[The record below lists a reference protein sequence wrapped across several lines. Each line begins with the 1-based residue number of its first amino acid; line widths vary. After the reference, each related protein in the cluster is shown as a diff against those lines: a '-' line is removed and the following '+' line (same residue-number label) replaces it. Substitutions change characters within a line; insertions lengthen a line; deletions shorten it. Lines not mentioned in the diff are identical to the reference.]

1 MKKDLP
7 FPLLLVGGIFIA
19 LIGVNVY
26 SNYKIL
32 KLKDDLINE

>member
-19 LIGVNVY
+19 LISINVY
-26 SNYKIL
+26 SNYRIL
-32 KLKDDLINE
+32 KLKDDLIES

>member
-1 MKKDLP
+1 MKNLP
-7 FPLLLVGGIFIA
+7 FPLLVVGGIFIA

-32 KLKDDLINE
+32 KLKDDLIES

>member
-1 MKKDLP
+1 MNKDLP
-7 FPLLLVGGIFIA
+7 FALLLVGGIFIA
-19 LIGVNVY
+19 VISMNVY

>member
-1 MKKDLP
+1 MKNLP

-19 LIGVNVY
+19 LIGINVY

-32 KLKDDLINE
+32 KLKDDLIES